1 MNVPWH
7 VELNPD
13 VTVMTDGTRCVIGGV
28 VSVAFDIGEVEFTW
42 SDTPDPAEQPLG
54 TLKVALRD
62 RPGTLASI
70 RLNRFEAERIRL
82 MLESGGTRP
91 N

>member
-1 MNVPWH
+1 MTLPWH

-28 VSVAFDIGEVEFTW
+28 VSVAFEIGEVEFTW
-42 SDTPDPAEQPLG
+42 SEAPEESVEPQG

-62 RPGTLASI
+62 RPGTIAAI
-70 RLNRFEAERIRL
+70 RLHRFEAERIRL
-82 MLESGGTRP
+82 MLEGGGTRP